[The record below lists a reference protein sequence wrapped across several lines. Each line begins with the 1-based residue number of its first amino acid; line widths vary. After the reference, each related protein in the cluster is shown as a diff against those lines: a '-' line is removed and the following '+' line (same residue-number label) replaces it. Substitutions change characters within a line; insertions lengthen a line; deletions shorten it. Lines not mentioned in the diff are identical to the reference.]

1 MTSSTPTIKAV
12 TSGPTSDPKPEH
24 GLSVLRRI
32 EAQGLIRIA
41 CDALSETS
49 EIASQIHRG
58 VYSDPGTVPA
68 ADLQRLL
75 LDALTCM
82 ETADHYLRMLD
93 EVIDPGDESRPADPV
108 PIR

>member
-12 TSGPTSDPKPEH
+12 TGGPVSDRKPEH
-24 GLSVLRRI
+24 GLSVLRRM

-49 EIASQIHRG
+49 QIAMRS
-58 VYSDPGTVPA
+58 TA
-68 ADLQRLL
+68 ASTASR
-75 LDALTCM
+75 ARSRPLTCSACCWM
-82 ETADHYLRMLD
+82 PWPAWRPQITTCGCSMRSSTT
-93 EVIDPGDESRPADPV
+93 GDGSRSGEPV

>member
-12 TSGPTSDPKPEH
+12 ISGPVNDRKPEH
-24 GLSVLRRI
+24 GLSVLRRL

-49 EIASQIHRG
+49 QIAHEIHSGIYG
-58 VYSDPGTVPA
+58 DPGTVPA

-75 LDALTCM
+75 LNAVACM

-93 EVIDPGDESRPADPV
+93 EVIDTGDESRSGEPV